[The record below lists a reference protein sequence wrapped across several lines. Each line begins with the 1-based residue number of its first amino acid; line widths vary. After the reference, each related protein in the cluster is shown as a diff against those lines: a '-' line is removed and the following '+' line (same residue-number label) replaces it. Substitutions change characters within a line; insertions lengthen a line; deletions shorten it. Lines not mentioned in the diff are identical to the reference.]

1 MANVLPIKQQATAKN
16 ATENELA
23 IIQGGF
29 GTDYMVL
36 SERGVFRASKAYS
49 CLVQPMLGDKVLIS
63 NISGNEHYILAII
76 ERPETNNM
84 TLAFPGDVAL
94 EAKVGAINLVA
105 TEQISLT
112 SASKTQLTSSEIGV
126 TTAKM
131 NIQAN
136 ECSVM
141 GDKAVSQWREVNSF
155 SSAMNLVTE
164 RLTQRIKNSFKTV
177 EGLDQQTS
185 LNFLQ
190 TIGKTLSIRSRDAV
204 ITARKDVK
212 IDGERIHMG

>member
-1 MANVLPIKQQATAKN
+1 MANVLPINQQATAKN
-16 ATENELA
+16 VTQNELA
-23 IIQGGF
+23 TIQGGF
-29 GTDYMVL
+29 GNDYMVL
-36 SERGVFRASKAYS
+36 SERGVFRANKAYS
-49 CLVQPMLGDKVLIS
+49 CLVQPLPGDKVLIS
-63 NISGNEHYILAII
+63 SNGNEHYVLAII

-94 EAKVGAINLVA
+94 EAKVGAINLISS
-105 TEQISLT
+105 EQISLT

-141 GDKAVSQWREVNSF
+141 GDKAVSRWREINAF

>member
-1 MANVLPIKQQATAKN
+1 MANVLPIHQQVTKKN
-16 ATENELA
+16 VTHNELA

-29 GTDYMVL
+29 ANDYMVM
-36 SERGVFRASKAYS
+36 SEQGVFRASKAYS
-49 CLVQPMLGDKVLIS
+49 CLVQPLPGDKVLIS
-63 NISGNEHYILAII
+63 SSGNEHYVLAII
-76 ERPETNNM
+76 ERLDTNNM
-84 TLAFPGDVAL
+84 TLAFPGDVKL
-94 EAKVGAINLVA
+94 EAKVGAINLISS
-105 TEQISLT
+105 EQISLT
-112 SASKTQLTSSEIGV
+112 SASKTQLTSTEIGV

-131 NIQAN
+131 NIQAT
-136 ECSVM
+136 ECSVI
-141 GDKAVSQWREVNSF
+141 GDKALSRWREVNSF
-155 SSAMNLVTE
+155 SQAMNLVTE

>member
-1 MANVLPIKQQATAKN
+1 MANVLPIHQKATV
-16 ATENELA
+16 TENELA
-23 IIQGGF
+23 TIQGGF
-29 GTDYMVL
+29 ANDYMVL
-36 SERGVFRASKAYS
+36 SERGVFRANKAYS
-49 CLVQPMLGDKVLIS
+49 CLVQPIPGDKVLIT
-63 NISGNEHYILAII
+63 NIADQHYILAII
-76 ERPETNNM
+76 ERPNVNDM
-84 TLAFPGDVAL
+84 TISFPGDVAF
-94 EAKVGAINLVA
+94 EATSGAMKLTA
-105 TEQISLT
+105 SEQMSLT
-112 SASKTQLTSSEIGV
+112 SAKKIQSTSTEIGIN
-126 TTAKM
+126 TATMKV
-131 NIQAN
+131 QAN

-164 RLTQRIKNSFKTV
+164 HLTQRIKNSFKTV

>member
-1 MANVLPIKQQATAKN
+1 MANVLPINQQATAKN
-16 ATENELA
+16 VTQNELA
-23 IIQGGF
+23 TIQGGF
-29 GTDYMVL
+29 GNDYMVL
-36 SERGVFRASKAYS
+36 SERGVFRANKAYS
-49 CLVQPMLGDKVLIS
+49 CLVQPLPGDKVLIS
-63 NISGNEHYILAII
+63 SNGNEHYILAII
-76 ERPETNNM
+76 ERTDTHNM

-94 EAKVGAINLVA
+94 EAKVGAINLISS
-105 TEQISLT
+105 EQISLT

-141 GDKAVSQWREVNSF
+141 GDKAVSRWREINVF